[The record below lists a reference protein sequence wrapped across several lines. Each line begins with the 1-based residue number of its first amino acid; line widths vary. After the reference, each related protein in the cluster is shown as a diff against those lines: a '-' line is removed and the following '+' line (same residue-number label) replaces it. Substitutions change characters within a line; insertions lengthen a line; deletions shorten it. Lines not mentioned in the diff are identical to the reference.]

1 MKFKKSL
8 VSLALLR
15 AWLVKASV
23 ALIVAITILIIG
35 GIIIY
40 LLVNICKQV
49 LGGSSGNGNTNNVA
63 SSSSYEINYYGPAT
77 NYLGE
82 VWGALSPYTY
92 NNSSL
97 NEPQDEVISP
107 LQNGFTLQYG
117 LDDLNNPW
125 VSAGQSLSNQ
135 VINMQVLEND
145 STNYTVAFTEM
156 GITTIYSATT
166 NTADSGVYED
176 ATNGMIDA
184 DGDEVWVITNQ
195 PTSVVIERSTNMVIW
210 TPIYTNIVTAGAV
223 QNFTDSTI
231 FNSAFYRIMR

>member
-23 ALIVAITILIIG
+23 ALVVFITILIVG

-40 LLVNICKQV
+40 LLVNLCKQV

-63 SSSSYEINYYGPAT
+63 GSSSYQITYYDANT
-77 NYLGE
+77 NFLGE
-82 VWGALSPYTY
+82 TYGGISPYTMVTT
-92 NNSSL
+92 L
-97 NEPQDEVISP
+97 PQNQSQVSFF
-107 LQNGFTLQYG
+107 QSGFALQYG

-125 VSAGQSLSNQ
+125 VAARQSLSNQ
-135 VINMQVLEND
+135 VVNMQVLEND
-145 STNYTVAFTEM
+145 ATNYSVAFTEM

-166 NTADSGVYED
+166 NTADSGVDED

-195 PTSVVIERSTNMVIW
+195 PTSVVIERSTNMVAW
-210 TPIYTNIVTAGAV
+210 TPIYTNTVTSGAV

-231 FNSAFYRIMR
+231 FVRAFYRIVR